1 MTSAAGTVVLSARQY
16 QLVVLFDANIVGV
29 QWLPE
34 TGPAGMA
41 FVLVYRRKQRK
52 ITASTCVGA
61 SALFF
66 VERARAGRLGCI
78 IALHLKTIIRQ

>member
-1 MTSAAGTVVLSARQY
+1 MTAAAGTVVLSARQY
-16 QLVVLFDANIVGV
+16 QLVVPFDANVVGV

-41 FVLVYRRKQRK
+41 FVLVYRREQRK
-52 ITASTCVGA
+52 IAASTYIGA

-66 VERARAGRLGCI
+66 VERTGAGRLGCV
-78 IALHLKTIIRQ
+78 IAQHLKTVIRQ